1 MVSRLFGHMGRVGL
15 NERHGS
21 IASYDLHRLYIY
33 LEYGLRWP
41 LTGGELYYV
50 SQSLSLHAIHDDS

>member
-1 MVSRLFGHMGRVGL
+1 MAQLLPNV
-15 NERHGS
+15 
-21 IASYDLHRLYIY
+21 LHRLYIY

-50 SQSLSLHAIHDDS
+50 SQSLSAHIIQYDS

>member
-1 MVSRLFGHMGRVGL
+1 MGRVGL